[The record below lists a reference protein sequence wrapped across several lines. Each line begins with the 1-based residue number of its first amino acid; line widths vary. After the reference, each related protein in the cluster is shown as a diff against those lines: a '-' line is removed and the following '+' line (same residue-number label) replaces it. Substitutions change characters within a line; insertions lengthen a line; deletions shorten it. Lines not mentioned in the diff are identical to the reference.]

1 MRISSA
7 LLVLSKLCDTSME
20 GQSSAES
27 SANSTSE
34 FSDWVCKNG
43 GNDEIVRILNDHGFS
58 SKLSLRHLDLE
69 SSDAKCLVEKL
80 NYGQKCFVQGLVK
93 LCTEAQKDAKANPYT
108 VGIGKAHSLGSKAK
122 IGTLREKL
130 NKVFHFSSKN
140 GGESSSSKIT
150 TEPSSQPTTDDE
162 FTPVPSY
169 PRKRKSKHSQV
180 VGKGKGSCSKPA
192 KKKVRE
198 QKLKVVALPKVTSCI
213 PPRYQREKYTK
224 DVWVRM
230 TALDKEVERK
240 IQEAFG
246 WKASEIPQYMY
257 AQGKNLR
264 VATLSDVD
272 GAESWDFESVRAL
285 MGGGSLYIVKQVSC
299 VSSSDSDS
307 ISVESTTVLQE
318 VCFRHISIDNLLI
331 ANN

>member
-1 MRISSA
+1 M
-7 LLVLSKLCDTSME
+7 
-20 GQSSAES
+20 
-27 SANSTSE
+27 
-34 FSDWVCKNG
+34 
-43 GNDEIVRILNDHGFS
+43 
-58 SKLSLRHLDLE
+58 
-69 SSDAKCLVEKL
+69 
-80 NYGQKCFVQGLVK
+80 
-93 LCTEAQKDAKANPYT
+93 
-108 VGIGKAHSLGSKAK
+108 
-122 IGTLREKL
+122 
-130 NKVFHFSSKN
+130 FHFSSKN
-140 GGESSSSKIT
+140 DGESSSSKIT

-169 PRKRKSKHSQV
+169 PRKRKSKHSGSQV

-198 QKLKVVALPKVTSCI
+198 QKLKVVALPKVTSYT

-224 DVWVRM
+224 DVWVRV

-246 WKASEIPQYMY
+246 WKSSEIPQYMY

-307 ISVESTTVLQE
+307 ISALSVESTSVVQE
-318 VCFRHISIDNLLI
+318 VCFHHISVDNLL
-331 ANN
+331 N

>member
-1 MRISSA
+1 
-7 LLVLSKLCDTSME
+7 ME

-27 SANSTSE
+27 SATSTSE
-34 FSDWVCKNG
+34 FSDWVCVNG
-43 GNDEIVRILNDHGFS
+43 GSDEIVRILSDHGFS
-58 SKLSLRHLDLE
+58 SKLSLRHLDLK
-69 SSDAKCLVEKL
+69 SSDAKALVDKL

-93 LCTEAQKDAKANPYT
+93 LCTEAQKDAKPNPYS

-122 IGTLREKL
+122 SGTLREKL

-140 GGESSSSKIT
+140 DGESSSSKIT

-169 PRKRKSKHSQV
+169 PRKRKSKHSGSQV

-198 QKLKVVALPKVTSCI
+198 QKLKVVALPKVTSYT

-224 DVWVRM
+224 DVWVRV

-307 ISVESTTVLQE
+307 ISALSVESTSVVQE
-318 VCFRHISIDNLLI
+318 VCFHHISVDN
-331 ANN
+331 